1 MKEAITT
8 FVYSNRT
15 ALKVFLAGSVIGYI
29 YWYYFG
35 CYWGT
40 YPLSSEWWVNCIYGG
55 IVANIIMNLK
65 RNNIN

>member
-1 MKEAITT
+1 MKEVMT

-15 ALKVFLAGSVIGYI
+15 ALIIFLAGSVIGYI
-29 YWYYFG
+29 YWYYIG

-55 IVANIIMNLK
+55 IVANIIMSLR